1 VNFNLTLLGQAI
13 SLALFVWFCMRFIWP
28 HLTNALGER
37 QKRVADGLAAAE
49 QGRKQLDEAQV
60 KYEELVE
67 EGKQQAA
74 TIISQAQKRGGEIVE
89 EAKNTAKVEHDRI
102 VEAGKHEVAQEKEL
116 AREEL
121 RSRVATLAL
130 AGAEQVLMREVDK
143 KAHNEVL
150 SKISAGL

>member
-28 HLTNALGER
+28 PLVAALAER
-37 QKRVADGLAAAE
+37 QKRVADGLAAAD
-49 QGRKQLDEAQV
+49 QGQKKLNDAQV
-60 KYEELVE
+60 EYEKLLN
-67 EGKQQAA
+67 EGRQQAA

-89 EAKNTAKVEHDRI
+89 EAKGTAKVEHARI
-102 VEAGKHEVAQEKEL
+102 VESGKHEVAQEREQ

-121 RSRVATLAL
+121 RARVATLAL

-143 KAHNEVL
+143 KAHNDVL
-150 SKISAGL
+150 AKISAGL

>member
-1 VNFNLTLLGQAI
+1 MNFNATLPGQIIA
-13 SLALFVWFCMRFIWP
+13 LFLFVWFCMRFIWP
-28 HLTNALGER
+28 HLNNALAER

-49 QGRKQLDEAQV
+49 EGHKKLDDAQA
-60 KYEELVE
+60 KYHELVD

-89 EAKNTAKVEHDRI
+89 EAKATAKVEHDRI

-121 RSRVATLAL
+121 RARVAELAL
-130 AGAEQVLMREVDK
+130 TGAEQVLMREVDK

-150 SKISAGL
+150 AKISAGL

>member
-1 VNFNLTLLGQAI
+1 MNFNLTLLGQAI

-28 HLTNALGER
+28 FLTNALAER

-49 QGRKQLDEAQV
+49 QGQKKLDDAQV
-60 KYEELVE
+60 KYQELVD

-89 EAKNTAKVEHDRI
+89 EAKNTARVEHDRI

-121 RSRVATLAL
+121 RARVAELAL
-130 AGAEQVLMREVDK
+130 TGAEQVLMREVDK

-150 SKISAGL
+150 AKISAGL

>member
-28 HLTNALGER
+28 HLINALAER
-37 QKRVADGLAAAE
+37 QKRVADGLAAADA
-49 QGRKQLDEAQV
+49 GHKKLDEAQS
-60 KYEELVE
+60 KYEALLN
-67 EGKQQAA
+67 EGRQQAA
-74 TIISQAQKRGGEIVE
+74 TLVSQAQKRGGEIVD
-89 EAKNTAKVEHDRI
+89 EAKKTAKVEHDRI

-116 AREEL
+116 VREEL
-121 RSRVATLAL
+121 RTKVAALAL

-150 SKISAGL
+150 AKISAGL